1 MLRTNKKAP
10 SRYGTGT
17 CRFRGTTQ
25 IAGRFPGHFD
35 PFNAGKTLRFAHSSE
50 EAPTISTGIFQPGNP
65 SLADAA
71 YVVNLVIAFGIL
83 IRIIIIRKDRF
94 VKAREKLGSWEGGL
108 HRSQWQPIKWK
119 KWGKMRLCGPDWPLA
134 LCGKIVGPLAIAK
147 ALSNCREILPAN

>member
-1 MLRTNKKAP
+1 MNSMLRTNKKAP

-94 VKAREKLGSWEGGL
+94 VKAREKLGSREGGH
-108 HRSQWQPIKWK
+108 HRSQWQPIESNGMGQAAALWN
-119 KWGKMRLCGPDWPLA
+119 RLAAG
-134 LCGKIVGPLAIAK
+134 IV
-147 ALSNCREILPAN
+147 R